1 MPRLPNCVM
10 PSVCVLCFF
19 SSLNGV
25 KDMRGYRSALNISF
39 MPSVSELGNET
50 ESCNSEDDA
59 GTAAIL
65 VRAQSLVFLKKKE
78 ISDHTFCMNRGN
90 NNMTLALCT
99 CSVCVGGG
107 VVCVSMSYRIPV
119 I

>member
-10 PSVCVLCFF
+10 PCVCVLCFF

-25 KDMRGYRSALNISF
+25 KDMGGYRSALNISF

-59 GTAAIL
+59 ETAAIL
-65 VRAQSLVFLKKKE
+65 VSTVPSVF
-78 ISDHTFCMNRGN
+78 
-90 NNMTLALCT
+90 
-99 CSVCVGGG
+99 
-107 VVCVSMSYRIPV
+107 
-119 I
+119 